1 MKKVISINFKGRVIP
16 IEEDAF
22 EILQR
27 YIESLRR
34 YFAKEEG
41 RDEIIN
47 DIEDR
52 IAELF
57 SDILKNN
64 ANCITETD
72 VNEIILNMGRVEDFE
87 ASENFEAPENEK
99 IAPEQIEPRGSISRN
114 ATDKI
119 LGGVCAGL
127 AHYLKID
134 PTVMRILFAIV
145 TFGGF
150 GLGVFIYI
158 ILWIVLPE
166 KPLPPN
172 IKKRIFRDPEN
183 KMIGGVAAGIAAYFN
198 IAVWVPRLIFL
209 LPGALGLFGE
219 MIFDGNI
226 VFAGGLG
233 GSLFV
238 AYIVLWIVLPIAKS
252 GIDKMQMR
260 GEKIDLNAIRNQV
273 KGEVG
278 SLQERAEK
286 LGTEVSE
293 GATRFATEA
302 SSVGNRV
309 GNTVGKTIGILFKAL
324 FLFIAGIIS
333 FALLMVL
340 FSLGFAGT
348 VMLPVK
354 GFLFENGLQT
364 FALWGTILLFL
375 FVPAIAMLVWMIR
388 KMIGAKPNPYFGY
401 VFGVLWFFGWVSVCL
416 LGTLTAKNF
425 SFEGE
430 TEEVVPL
437 KKPMKNPLVLSVSE
451 EPVRYSGTYWW
462 ISGNDMNWDINE
474 DTLKYAE
481 IDGPIEKSPIKV
493 VIEKSTDTS
502 YSASII
508 KTSFGKNRKDAEARA
523 EKIQYHIKGN
533 DSGIDIG
540 RAIAI
545 SKKEM
550 FRMQQLVVVV
560 RVPVGK
566 KIRLNRTMEE
576 RTRPVF
582 IRMNGGSEWG
592 YRSRKSKIDFDTY
605 FEYKT
610 EVDYI
615 MTESGL
621 AELDAKGNLIKP
633 AIAPGAETETNLP
646 PAQNEKPSPNRYEY
660 KKKDEDSSKPIA
672 EHETEPY
679 EWYMFRVG
687 EL

>member
-22 EILQR
+22 EILQH

-64 ANCITETD
+64 ATCITETD

-87 ASENFEAPENEK
+87 ATENIDASENEK
-99 IAPEQIEPRGSISRN
+99 NNSEQTEPRGNITRN

-183 KMIGGVAAGIAAYFN
+183 KMVGGVAAGIAAYFN

-238 AYIVLWIVLPIAKS
+238 AYIVLWIVLPVAKS

-273 KGEVG
+273 KGEMG

-286 LGTEVSE
+286 FGTEVSE

-324 FLFIAGIIS
+324 FMFIVGIIA
-333 FALLMVL
+333 FALLITL

-354 GFLFENGLQT
+354 GFLFEDGVQT
-364 FALWGTILLFL
+364 IALWGTVLLFL
-375 FVPAIAMLVWMIR
+375 FVPAIAILIWLVR

-401 VFGVLWFFGWVSVCL
+401 VFGVLWFFGWVSVSV
-416 LGTLTAKNF
+416 LGTLSGKDF
-425 SFEGE
+425 SYEAE
-430 TEEVVPL
+430 VEEIIPL
-437 KKPMKNPLVLSVSE
+437 KSPMGQPLLLSVNE
-451 EPVRYSGTYWW
+451 EPVRYSGVYWW
-462 ISGNDMNWDINE
+462 IQGDDEGWDINE
-474 DTLKYAE
+474 DTLKY
-481 IDGPIEKSPIKV
+481 SNIKV
-493 VIEKSTDTS
+493 LIEGSPDTS

-508 KTSFGKNRKDAEARA
+508 RSGYGKNRKDAEARA
-523 EKIQYHIKGN
+523 EKIQYRLKMN
-533 DSGIDIG
+533 ESGIDLGSTLAIG
-540 RAIAI
+540 
-545 SKKEM
+545 KKEK
-550 FRMQQLVVVV
+550 FRAQQVVVLI

-566 KIRLNRTMEE
+566 KIKLGASVEE
-576 RTRPVF
+576 RLHPFYVRINKTRGWKK
-582 IRMNGGSEWG
+582 RNRRSE
-592 YRSRKSKIDFDTY
+592 RNFDSY

-610 EVDYI
+610 NTEYM
-615 MTESGL
+615 MTEGGL
-621 AELDAKGNLIKP
+621 VELDAKGNLIKP
-633 AIAPGAETETNLP
+633 AVEPEIEN
-646 PAQNEKPSPNRYEY
+646 NEPRKQKDNSVPNRYEY
-660 KKKDEDSSKPIA
+660 KKKDFNGAKPIA

-687 EL
+687 EV